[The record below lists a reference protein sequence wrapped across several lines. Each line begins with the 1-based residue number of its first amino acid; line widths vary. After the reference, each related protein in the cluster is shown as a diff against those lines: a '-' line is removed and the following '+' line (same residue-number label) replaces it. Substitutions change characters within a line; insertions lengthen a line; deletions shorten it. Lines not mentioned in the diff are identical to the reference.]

1 MISINFIDTEILT
14 EEMSGVKE
22 WIKDFVRSYDKE
34 VGELYYSFCSDE
46 YLYKMNVDLLGHDF
60 YTDIITFPLNE
71 CETILSADFHISID
85 RIRDNAVTFE
95 RSFKDEL
102 HRVMAHGVLHL
113 IGFDDLCEEDEAEMR
128 RQEDRCLEMRH
139 QGAESPSH
147 QG

>member
-1 MISINFIDTEILT
+1 MISLQFIDTEILT
-14 EEMSGVKE
+14 EEVSGTKE
-22 WIKDFVRSYDKE
+22 WINKFVEHYGKS
-34 VGELYYSFCSDE
+34 VGELYYHFCSDE

-71 CETILSADFHISID
+71 CEEILSAEFHISID
-85 RIRDNAVTFE
+85 RIRENAVTFK

-128 RQEDRCLEMRH
+128 RQEDECLLMRN
-139 QGAESPSH
+139 
-147 QG
+147 